1 MRNLSILLIVITV
14 AVVGTLWVRFE
25 GTPPRVDTLEG
36 PIPVGKDHQHD
47 FRISD
52 PESGIESVRVWID
65 TPTGEQVLYEESY
78 PGNPFLGADE
88 EGERH
93 ISVPVPV
100 RELGLPDGPVSL
112 QIEVLDFSLLGNSAT
127 REVALTVDTR
137 APRLSLLTGLSY
149 VRRGGSEVAV
159 YRLGEP
165 VKLSGIQV
173 GSTLHPGFAHPERPD
188 TLIAFYALSPDS
200 NSELPELVAVDP
212 AGNETRVPLTIGI
225 IKREFPDD
233 RIEIDEAFMRRKV
246 AELGASGGD
255 DLVAGYLEL
264 NRNLRAQ
271 SHEKLRELSANSS
284 GDPLWTGR
292 FAQLPNS
299 KVVAVF
305 GERRSYLHG
314 GELIDTQVHQGYD
327 LASTSRAPVPAANH
341 GVVAFAGPL
350 GIYGNA
356 VVLDHGLGLFS
367 LYGHLSEI
375 SVEEGKALRGGDVLG
390 RTGQTGLAGGDH
402 LHFAMLVNG
411 EFVDPLEWF
420 DPKWIREHV
429 DPKLVAERANPSAAG
444 GGS

>member
-1 MRNLSILLIVITV
+1 MT
-14 AVVGTLWVRFE
+14 
-25 GTPPRVDTLEG
+25 
-36 PIPVGKDHQHD
+36 KK
-47 FRISD
+47 
-52 PESGIESVRVWID
+52 VRVLI
-65 TPTGEQVLYEESY
+65 
-78 PGNPFLGADE
+78 ADDH
-88 EGERH
+88 R
-93 ISVPVPV
+93 VV
-100 RELGLPDGPVSL
+100 REGLIAILETKEDIKIVAEAKDGAEAVEKARTLMPDVIVMDVSMPGMDGV
-112 QIEVLDFSLLGNSAT
+112 EAT
-127 REVALTVDTR
+127 R
-137 APRLSLLTGLSY
+137 
-149 VRRGGSEVAV
+149 
-159 YRLGEP
+159 
-165 VKLSGIQV
+165 
-173 GSTLHPGFAHPERPD
+173 
-188 TLIAFYALSPDS
+188 
-200 NSELPELVAVDP
+200 
-212 AGNETRVPLTIGI
+212 I
-225 IKREFPDD
+225 IKREFPDA